1 MNRMAGRLEPTS
13 NGLRHG
19 QSMQVVVQKMSVAL
33 QARRFSLQKDNG
45 SLSRACILLT
55 GGSGEIGGVG
65 ETITLRSPS
74 LVWLPVEPEHYLRV
88 HAGTQGYVIW
98 LSDMQAKNSLGDH
111 AESAQLRYL
120 IDRPVVAVEIANAE
134 SLAEVEHAFAAIDR
148 ETRKSERGSWV
159 YLSAQITLILV
170 HCWRISGLE
179 EVSMRGQSTD
189 STILLRFRNL
199 VELHFREQW
208 SIARYADE
216 LQISHDRLHDVS
228 VRTLQRTPLQLVHER
243 LTYEAGRR
251 LVRSGFTIEQIAAD
265 LGFRTTSYFSR
276 FFNRQTGLSP
286 GRYRRQLVRASSN
299 SDSPQPDS
307 FADWP

>member
-1 MNRMAGRLEPTS
+1 MHIVA
-13 NGLRHG
+13 
-19 QSMQVVVQKMSVAL
+19 QKMAVAL
-33 QARRFSLQKDNG
+33 QARRFSLKKDHG

-65 ETITLRSPS
+65 ETITLRSPA
-74 LVWLPVEPEHYLRV
+74 LAWLPVEPGHYLRV
-88 HAGTQGYVIW
+88 HAGTQGYVLW
-98 LSDMQAKNSLGDH
+98 LSDTQAKNSLGDH

-120 IDRPVVAVEIANAE
+120 IDRPVIAVEIGNAE
-134 SLAEVEHAFAAIDR
+134 SVVEVEHAFAAIDR

-159 YLSAQITLILV
+159 YLSAQITIILV

-179 EVSMRGQSTD
+179 EVAMRGHSTD
-189 STILLRFRNL
+189 STILLCFRNL
-199 VELHFREQW
+199 VELHFREHW
-208 SIARYADE
+208 SIARYATE

-228 VRTLQRTPLQLVHER
+228 VRTLSRTPLQLVHER

-265 LGFRTTSYFSR
+265 LGFRTTTYFSR
-276 FFNRQTGLSP
+276 FFNRQSGFSP
-286 GRYRRQLVRASSN
+286 GRYRREVGRTSLR
-299 SDSPQPDS
+299 SDSPQADS